1 MSPVDKNTSIWVHP
15 DQKSAALP
23 ESAEVLVIGA
33 GITGL
38 SIAQRL
44 QNIGV
49 DVFRGEKKP
58 RVADGM
64 ATRGMGIASILLL
77 DPPFRLIQAV
87 GLEIA
92 KEITRFTREGVSLWG
107 PRLNPTGVGYLP
119 KGDIESNEVVLNL
132 QALEA
137 LGLPAEPWERHAF
150 PELGS
155 GWIQTDGGTIDP
167 QSAMKD
173 LSEGLRIATNAE
185 AVAIDDD
192 GFDLLVRTKDGATL
206 KADLVIMTGG
216 AQITPWADT
225 KFHPVRHQAL
235 ATEPLGS
242 LLPYPTHFQYGYTS
256 MRQTID
262 GRLVASGCRWAT
274 PHLEVG
280 ETDDSVTNPAVHS
293 RLQGFLKQHIPQAS
307 DAAITNQWS
316 GIMTF
321 TCDGLPVIGPL
332 PGRPRIISC
341 GGFGAF
347 SPSLA
352 LRAAKAVV
360 DGITTGTSPG
370 VPQCFS
376 TQRFE

>member
-1 MSPVDKNTSIWVHP
+1 MSSVDKNTSIWTQP
-15 DQKSAALP
+15 EQ
-23 ESAEVLVIGA
+23 ESAVLPDAVEVLVIGA

-38 SIAQRL
+38 SIAKRL
-44 QNIGV
+44 HSQGV
-49 DVFRGEKKP
+49 DVFVLEKKP
-58 RVADGM
+58 RIADGM
-64 ATRGMGIASILLL
+64 ATRGMGIASVLLL

-87 GLEIA
+87 GLEVA
-92 KEITRFTREGVSLWG
+92 KEITRFTREGVALWG

-119 KGDIESNEVVLNL
+119 KGDIECNEVGN
-132 QALEA
+132 
-137 LGLPAEPWERHAF
+137 
-150 PELGS
+150 

-173 LSEGLRIATNAE
+173 LSSGLRFATDSKAM
-185 AVAIDDD
+185 AIDED
-192 GFDLLVRTKDGATL
+192 GFDFLVRTNSGATI

-216 AQITPWADT
+216 AQITPWAKT

-235 ATEPLGS
+235 ATEPLDAI
-242 LLPYPTHFQYGYTS
+242 LPYPTHFQYGYTS
-256 MRQTID
+256 IRQTIH

-280 ETDDSVTNPAVHS
+280 ETDDQVTNPAVHS
-293 RLQGFLKQHIPQAS
+293 RIQGFLAQHIPQAA
-307 DAAITNQWS
+307 DAAVTHQWS
-316 GIMTF
+316 AIMTF

-360 DGITTGTSPG
+360 DGITTGSSPG
-370 VPQCFS
+370 VPPCFS